1 VIRGVRPDSPA
12 SMAGLQTGDVVTTIN
27 DEDVKGYQTL
37 VEKLTDSKAGDV
49 LKLKVK
55 RGAELLDVDVT
66 LGEARR

>member
-1 VIRGVRPDSPA
+1 
-12 SMAGLQTGDVVTTIN
+12 MAGLQTGDVVTTIN

>member
-1 VIRGVRPDSPA
+1 
-12 SMAGLQTGDVVTTIN
+12 MAGLQTGDVVTTIN

-49 LKLKVK
+49 FKLKVK
-55 RGAELLDVDVT
+55 RGTELLDVDVT

>member
-1 VIRGVRPDSPA
+1 MIRGVRADSPA

-55 RGAELLDVDVT
+55 RGTELLDVDVT

>member
-1 VIRGVRPDSPA
+1 
-12 SMAGLQTGDVVTTIN
+12 MAGLQTGDVVTTIN

-49 LKLKVK
+49 LKLKVQ
-55 RGAELLDVDVT
+55 RGAELLDVEVT